1 MKQSILLAI
10 GLITTISLNSFAAA
24 LANDKCP
31 GTGKPVNPKC
41 TLEYEG
47 KTYAFCS
54 GKCRKDFDKARKNS
68 LYHKIGGKAA
78 IDAAVELFYTKVLAD
93 KTVNHFFDDVNM
105 NRQRSKQKAFLS
117 AALGG
122 PEPWTGRDM
131 RKAHASLKLTEAHF
145 NAIAGH
151 LVATLKELKVNQKL
165 IDDVI
170 AVVATTKDDVLNRP
184 KKSK

>member
-41 TLEYEG
+41 TLEHEG

-78 IDAAVELFYTKVLAD
+78 IDAAVELFYTKVLARFA
-93 KTVNHFFDDVNM
+93 T
-105 NRQRSKQKAFLS
+105 S
-117 AALGG
+117 GG
-122 PEPWTGRDM
+122 
-131 RKAHASLKLTEAHF
+131 LKLTLIVEVAPPGGVTKQRLEETRVALRELGMDEA
-145 NAIAGH
+145 
-151 LVATLKELKVNQKL
+151 LTVADE
-165 IDDVI
+165 D
-170 AVVATTKDDVLNRP
+170 A
-184 KKSK
+184 